1 MHSQTIQTSRHPEPK
16 EILVESIPVKEGT
29 KLSMDYS
36 WEDLRGLSWIQAE
49 EWGTK
54 ETYNQ

>member
-1 MHSQTIQTSRHPEPK
+1 MHSQTIQTLRHPEPK

-49 EWGTK
+49 EW
-54 ETYNQ
+54 